1 MYTGS
6 KTEGGVFRNG
16 TFSEFNV
23 KQNLRDEKKKKDNIS
38 GCSVLNLSWSLK
50 VPTAP
55 GITDGDFGEIPFF
68 GKTKRSD
75 SSLSEMQLALNC
87 N

>member
-23 KQNLRDEKKKKDNIS
+23 KQNLRDEKKKKKITFQD
-38 GCSVLNLSWSLK
+38 VL
-50 VPTAP
+50 
-55 GITDGDFGEIPFF
+55 F
-68 GKTKRSD
+68 
-75 SSLSEMQLALNC
+75 
-87 N
+87 